1 MDNQRSRG
9 LAPDHCRNAKI
20 DYQSGSEQPHSKGSA
35 GLKSEALIMLCAH
48 AEKLIPLFAGDDL
61 PAREADALRLHMES
75 CAGCRRLA
83 AEFEESRD
91 WLREFSA
98 PQFDESTLDG
108 MRDSVLR
115 DIARIENRTR
125 RVQWIVPGWNLR
137 FMASMS
143 MLLLIAIVAAYAY
156 RGARPRPVPDKKD
169 MVIIKPG
176 FGQNDERVKPSPVP
190 AQRSLRKRLRIIPA
204 ARPVKSPDQEIA
216 HMSLSSSPI
225 NIEPVFGPPG
235 GDIGKHD
242 AMFNREMTRIEFQT
256 ADPNIRIIWLTPK
269 DSNSSST
276 KPAIN
281 SQ

>member
-1 MDNQRSRG
+1 
-9 LAPDHCRNAKI
+9 
-20 DYQSGSEQPHSKGSA
+20 
-35 GLKSEALIMLCAH
+35 MLCAH

-61 PAREADALRLHMES
+61 PAREADALRLHLES
-75 CAGCRRLA
+75 CASCHRLA

-91 WLREFSA
+91 WLREFGA
-98 PQFDESTLDG
+98 PQFDESMLDG

-115 DIARIENRTR
+115 DIACIEDRTR
-125 RVQWIVPGWNLR
+125 GVQWVITVWPGWNLR

-143 MLLLIAIVAAYAY
+143 MLLLIALIAAYAY

-169 MVIIKPG
+169 VVITNQG
-176 FGQNDERVKPSPVP
+176 FYPNNERVKPSPVP
-190 AQRSLRKRLRIIPA
+190 AQRSLPKRGRIIPG

-225 NIEPVFGPPG
+225 NIEPAFGPPG
-235 GDIGKHD
+235 GDTGKD
-242 AMFNREMTRIEFQT
+242 DSMFNREMTRIEFQT

>member
-1 MDNQRSRG
+1 
-9 LAPDHCRNAKI
+9 
-20 DYQSGSEQPHSKGSA
+20 
-35 GLKSEALIMLCAH
+35 MLCAH

-61 PAREADALRLHMES
+61 PAPEADALRSHLES
-75 CAGCRRLA
+75 CANCRRLA
-83 AEFEESRD
+83 AEFEECQS

-98 PQFDESTLDG
+98 PQFDEATLDG

-115 DIARIENRTR
+115 DIGRIEHRSR
-125 RVQWIVPGWNLR
+125 RLQWIVPGWNLQ

-143 MLLLIAIVAAYAY
+143 MLLLIVFVAVYAY
-156 RGARPRPVPDKKD
+156 RGRQPRPVPDKKD
-169 MVIIKPG
+169 FVIANPSHG
-176 FGQNDERVKPSPVP
+176 ENNERVNASPVP
-190 AQRSLRKRLRIIPA
+190 ARRSLRKRARRIIENPGA
-204 ARPVKSPDQEIA
+204 KPIQPPDRVIA

-235 GDIGKHD
+235 GDAAKDD
-242 AMFNREMTRIEFQT
+242 AMFNQEMTRIEFQT

-281 SQ
+281 SR